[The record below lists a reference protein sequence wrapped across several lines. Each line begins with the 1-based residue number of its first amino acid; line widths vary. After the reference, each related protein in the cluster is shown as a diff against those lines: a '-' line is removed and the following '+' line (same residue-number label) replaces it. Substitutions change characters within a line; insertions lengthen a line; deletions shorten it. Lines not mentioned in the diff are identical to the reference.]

1 MNVINDEA
9 GFVRVFQK
17 MKAGLKERGWA
28 RSAISSPARLAAPPD
43 DTGLL
48 MADYSR
54 HRKDGSV
61 LERGRACYTLR
72 RDAGAWKI
80 VSMLEVS
87 EPHLGPGD
95 LPR

>member
-1 MNVINDEA
+1 MKRTSVVMLQIC
-9 GFVRVFQK
+9 FVV
-17 MKAGLKERGWA
+17 
-28 RSAISSPARLAAPPD
+28 
-43 DTGLL
+43 L

-61 LERGRACYTLR
+61 LERGRTCYTLR

-87 EPHLGPGD
+87 EPHRGPGE

>member
-1 MNVINDEA
+1 
-9 GFVRVFQK
+9 
-17 MKAGLKERGWA
+17 
-28 RSAISSPARLAAPPD
+28 
-43 DTGLL
+43 

-61 LERGRACYTLR
+61 LERGRTCYTLR